1 MVPYARDIIIPRLV
15 DYVVRSFAYE
25 VRLRYPEID
34 RNIDL
39 LGYRTPHGEMDPRP
53 QKLGKA
59 SQVDISF
66 AYGRGGI

>member
-1 MVPYARDIIIPRLV
+1 MAPLPRDIITPRLV

-25 VRLRYPEID
+25 GRLRYPEID

-39 LGYRTPHGEMDPRP
+39 LGYRTPHGEMDPPP
-53 QKLGKA
+53 QKLGRA

-66 AYGRGGI
+66 AYGCDGI